1 MKIEQIQQIIEVAQV
16 GSINRA
22 SQNLYI
28 AQSTLSSSI
37 KCVETELRQKLFIR
51 TQKGIEQTE
60 FGKIFVKYGKTILEA
75 YQHIQSASNLQYR
88 NGSNSAFKISIYYL
102 LFANRLLYQMFNK
115 YSDQNINFH
124 YINTPRDRILFDV
137 AHNISEIGII
147 AMPSLM
153 KSQWLDLIYSYLYEL
168 VGETARLQKNMAYM
182 SEVINEKEGIGIAAY
197 EQGLMLQLKLYYFAY
212 LKFTVEKNKSFSEQL
227 ISVVE
232 DSMNLSKTAE
242 EIDTITNS
250 YVNLLNDISYM
261 HGNLRDG
268 IWKFERDE
276 LKKLFTLEAR
286 LIELNKQSPV
296 VRPLKGVLMTQLS
309 NFILKSRNNYN
320 EDYICKYISEDVARE
335 SIKNHEIWMRKTQ
348 DLNDE
353 REQKVIPE
361 LFEDSSWIKVNW
373 AKDIDFTA
381 TRTYY
386 VSSFSKSYDNPD
398 MQEDYGKCVYG
409 YKGDRLVELLAPIG
423 IHHLKRK
430 DNADVRLPLKTTR
443 PFLSQVI
450 AFDVLYDRDAAKQEL
465 NFLMDVIDKF
475 KMSNQDKKKFLEG
488 ILQYW
493 ILSVKDSEWEKERER
508 RYVLFIYLEYDY
520 KEMEIDDGWLKLKTS
535 FFLLPDFILGNNPSK
550 IEIRRQIDGKRK
562 GTSMKDYIFCKNCLS
577 RDYDAIIANVNKCPI
592 CGSTNIENVYLKD
605 EEEV

>member
-1 MKIEQIQQIIEVAQV
+1 ME
-16 GSINRA
+16 
-22 SQNLYI
+22 
-28 AQSTLSSSI
+28 
-37 KCVETELRQKLFIR
+37 
-51 TQKGIEQTE
+51 
-60 FGKIFVKYGKTILEA
+60 VKYAEKPEKWPNNAREYVLDRVLNATEEFRDNPSYITKE
-75 YQHIQSASNLQYR
+75 
-88 NGSNSAFKISIYYL
+88 
-102 LFANRLLYQMFNK
+102 RLLSWI
-115 YSDQNINFH
+115 SDYDLNQRSYLGLYRVTEYEVSIINTLYLYGAMSNINA
-124 YINTPRDRILFDV
+124 LK
-137 AHNISEIGII
+137 A
-147 AMPSLM
+147 
-153 KSQWLDLIYSYLYEL
+153 YLYEL

-197 EQGLMLQLKLYYFAY
+197 EQGLMLQLKLYYFSY

-242 EIDTITNS
+242 EIDTITNA

-276 LKKLFTLEAR
+276 LKKLFALEAR

-475 KMSNQDKKKFLEG
+475 KMSNQDKKKFLEE

-493 ILSVKDSEWEKERER
+493 ILSVKDSKWEKERER

-535 FFLLPDFILGNNPSK
+535 IFLLPDFILGNNPSK
-550 IEIRRQIDGKRK
+550 IEIQRQIDGKRK

-592 CGSTNIENVYLKD
+592 CGSTNIENVYLRD
-605 EEEV
+605 EEEI

>member
-1 MKIEQIQQIIEVAQV
+1 M
-16 GSINRA
+16 
-22 SQNLYI
+22 
-28 AQSTLSSSI
+28 
-37 KCVETELRQKLFIR
+37 
-51 TQKGIEQTE
+51 
-60 FGKIFVKYGKTILEA
+60 
-75 YQHIQSASNLQYR
+75 
-88 NGSNSAFKISIYYL
+88 
-102 LFANRLLYQMFNK
+102 
-115 YSDQNINFH
+115 
-124 YINTPRDRILFDV
+124 
-137 AHNISEIGII
+137 
-147 AMPSLM
+147 
-153 KSQWLDLIYSYLYEL
+153 
-168 VGETARLQKNMAYM
+168 
-182 SEVINEKEGIGIAAY
+182 
-197 EQGLMLQLKLYYFAY
+197 
-212 LKFTVEKNKSFSEQL
+212 
-227 ISVVE
+227 
-232 DSMNLSKTAE
+232 
-242 EIDTITNS
+242 
-250 YVNLLNDISYM
+250 LNDISLYAR
-261 HGNLRDG
+261 NLRDG

-386 VSSFSKSYDNPD
+386 VSSFSKSYDNPY

-450 AFDVLYDRDAAKQEL
+450 AFDVLYDG
-465 NFLMDVIDKF
+465 M
-475 KMSNQDKKKFLEG
+475 
-488 ILQYW
+488 LQ
-493 ILSVKDSEWEKERER
+493 
-508 RYVLFIYLEYDY
+508 
-520 KEMEIDDGWLKLKTS
+520 
-535 FFLLPDFILGNNPSK
+535 
-550 IEIRRQIDGKRK
+550 
-562 GTSMKDYIFCKNCLS
+562 S
-577 RDYDAIIANVNKCPI
+577 RN
-592 CGSTNIENVYLKD
+592 
-605 EEEV
+605 

>member
-1 MKIEQIQQIIEVAQV
+1 MLKATEEFRDNP
-16 GSINRA
+16 S
-22 SQNLYI
+22 YI
-28 AQSTLSSSI
+28 T
-37 KCVETELRQKLFIR
+37 KE
-51 TQKGIEQTE
+51 
-60 FGKIFVKYGKTILEA
+60 
-75 YQHIQSASNLQYR
+75 
-88 NGSNSAFKISIYYL
+88 
-102 LFANRLLYQMFNK
+102 RLLSWI
-115 YSDQNINFH
+115 SDYDLNQRSYLGRYRVTEYEVSIINTLYFYGAMSNINA
-124 YINTPRDRILFDV
+124 LK
-137 AHNISEIGII
+137 A
-147 AMPSLM
+147 
-153 KSQWLDLIYSYLYEL
+153 YLYEL

-386 VSSFSKSYDNPD
+386 VSSFSKS
-398 MQEDYGKCVYG
+398 
-409 YKGDRLVELLAPIG
+409 
-423 IHHLKRK
+423 
-430 DNADVRLPLKTTR
+430 
-443 PFLSQVI
+443 
-450 AFDVLYDRDAAKQEL
+450 
-465 NFLMDVIDKF
+465 
-475 KMSNQDKKKFLEG
+475 
-488 ILQYW
+488 
-493 ILSVKDSEWEKERER
+493 
-508 RYVLFIYLEYDY
+508 
-520 KEMEIDDGWLKLKTS
+520 
-535 FFLLPDFILGNNPSK
+535 
-550 IEIRRQIDGKRK
+550 
-562 GTSMKDYIFCKNCLS
+562 
-577 RDYDAIIANVNKCPI
+577 
-592 CGSTNIENVYLKD
+592 
-605 EEEV
+605 